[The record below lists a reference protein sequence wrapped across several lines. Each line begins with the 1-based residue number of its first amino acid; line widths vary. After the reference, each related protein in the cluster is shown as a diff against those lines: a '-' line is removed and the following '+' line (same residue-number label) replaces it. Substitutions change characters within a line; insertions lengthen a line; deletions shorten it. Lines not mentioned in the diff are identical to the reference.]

1 MRKRIPQTAT
11 PNGRRCSPRGE
22 TLRQHA
28 TRIQKET
35 LPASIGLRFL
45 PRTGYSRSRFMRK
58 RFLKRE
64 TLRLT
69 VTRIHLETAIHAADY
84 PNACLQ
90 FVVAFALF
98 SCFYLFF
105 FVFMDYILTHSIQL
119 VYLSLTHIS
128 LVSVVTLSQSQYK
141 SILLPYTASP
151 RVLCQS
157 RKSVIFGFIIKA

>member
-1 MRKRIPQTAT
+1 MCIWTYLHAFCTYFHACARTCMYLRLWPNDKRNISVKRIPQTAT

-45 PRTGYSRSRFMRK
+45 PRTGYSRSRLMRK

-98 SCFYLFF
+98 SCFYLFLF
-105 FVFMDYILTHSIQL
+105 LFSWITF
-119 VYLSLTHIS
+119 
-128 LVSVVTLSQSQYK
+128 
-141 SILLPYTASP
+141 
-151 RVLCQS
+151 
-157 RKSVIFGFIIKA
+157 